1 MKARQ
6 IAALALLITALALG
20 AAACGSSGAKTTKT
34 SAAEQRVIERHWRS
48 GFVLWRRK
56 TQNALDGISV
66 IFSTQAALEGIRK
79 TGTRL
84 SASLAVY
91 EATLHG
97 CSHTIHS
104 LGPVPEVFATAG
116 RYALRA
122 CKSLEQGEHAVEGVV
137 GNLRHGG
144 GYDTLDP
151 LSGAGDVLSTGQ
163 AQLTTANTALLA
175 AANA

>member
-6 IAALALLITALALG
+6 VAALALLISALALG

-84 SASLAVY
+84 SASLAV
-91 EATLHG
+91 TGGL
-97 CSHTIHS
+97 SRQ
-104 LGPVPEVFATAG
+104 EVV
-116 RYALRA
+116 R
-122 CKSLEQGEHAVEGVV
+122 
-137 GNLRHGG
+137 
-144 GYDTLDP
+144 
-151 LSGAGDVLSTGQ
+151 LSAAIV
-163 AQLTTANTALLA
+163 A
-175 AANA
+175 AA